1 MKQTM
6 KKCLTLLLALALLFT
21 MAVPAAAAPA
31 TYNKKITFTDVAQG
45 DTVKAYRVMK
55 YADGYNAYIFD
66 EGFETAIGQYYKPEG
81 TSFDEFYAGI
91 DEEILKDLMVYYSAH
106 TAGGSL
112 AGHDALTF
120 PAVYTEK
127 TAGTDGTVSMTLEP
141 GYYLFLVA
149 TKAEND
155 KIYQPVTA
163 FVQVKNEKVSV
174 YAAGTEITETPR
186 VAFKSTTGP
195 VIEMKVKDEGLTAP
209 AWKDTAAGKVGEEM
223 DFYIQVT
230 APAYKGKATLTTLD
244 LEDTLAGLEYVAGS
258 VGVYTT
264 QDIAAA
270 SAVADAVTVDAGAY
284 TAGSQKITFKLN
296 YKKVCDATGAVSVY
310 VHYKAVVKAEAAVK
324 DAVTSGS
331 AVLKYATSVEP
342 TKTKTTAATTA
353 TVYTYA
359 FSLAKTSDEDI
370 EGSTGKKP
378 LTNAGFTL
386 YSDAG
391 MANANA
397 VSMIK
402 ETVGGETYYRPALT
416 GETGETVLLA
426 DMGADQNTLL
436 VRGLDAATYYLKETK
451 VPSGYYAPKGGFAV
465 QLTGDRE
472 AVSKTL
478 TGKLAAASS
487 FTATN
492 NATDGVLINSSVLN
506 AAEQNRLDAS
516 LKNSSTPVL
525 PTTGG
530 VGTVM
535 FTVVGLLCMGAALWF
550 FLFARRRRKDEQ
562 EQG

>member
-21 MAVPAAAAPA
+21 MAVPVAAAPA
-31 TYNKKITFTDVAQG
+31 TTYNKEITFTDVAQG
-45 DTVKAYRVMK
+45 DTVKAYQVMK
-55 YADGYNAYIFD
+55 YADGYNAYKFD
-66 EGFETAIGQYYKPEG
+66 EGFKKAIGQYHKPED
-81 TSFDEFYAGI
+81 TPFDEFYAGI

-127 TAGTDGTVSMTLEP
+127 TAGADGAVSMTLEP

-163 FVQVKNEKVSV
+163 FVQVKKEKVSV

-195 VIEMKVKDEGLTAP
+195 VIKMQVKDDSLTAP
-209 AWKDTAAGKVGEEM
+209 AWKDTVAGKVGGEM

-244 LEDTLAGLEYVAGS
+244 LEDTLVGLEYVAGS

-284 TAGSQKITFKLN
+284 TAGSQKVTFKLK
-296 YKKVCDATGAVSVY
+296 YDKVCDATGAVSVY

-342 TKTKTTAATTA
+342 TVTKTTAATTA
-353 TVYTYA
+353 TVHTYA

-370 EGSTGKKP
+370 EGGTGKKP

-391 MANANA
+391 MANA

-402 ETVGGETYYRPALT
+402 ETVGAETYYRPALT

-426 DMGADQNTLL
+426 DMGANKNTLL

-465 QLTGDRE
+465 QLTGERE

-478 TGKLAAASS
+478 TGNLNDTASS
-487 FTATN
+487 FTVTN
-492 NATDGVLINSSVLN
+492 TTDNVLLGTASVN
-506 AAEQNRLDAS
+506 GTEQNRLDAS